1 MNDNYADI
9 VMNIAKQIQVRR
21 QELGISTT
29 KFAVLLG
36 VPPQTVRRWEDGA
49 NYTVLDL
56 VRIASVLKLH
66 LNLLLE
72 EKYEKN

>member
-9 VMNIAKQIQVRR
+9 VMNIAKQIQARR

>member
-9 VMNIAKQIQVRR
+9 VLNIAKQIQVRR

-56 VRIASVLKLH
+56 VRIASALKMGLIIS
-66 LNLLLE
+66 LE
-72 EKYEKN
+72 DKEC